1 MNYLGIDV
9 GGTFIK
15 YADMDET
22 GRILSSGKVPTPYT
36 TPDDYMETLVS
47 LADKDYAGIC
57 ISAPGFID
65 TEHGICVSGGSLE
78 YLPAN
83 YPLAE
88 LLEQR
93 LGVPVT
99 VENDARCAALAE
111 LWKGSLAGCRNALTV
126 VIGTAVGMVV
136 ILDGRIY
143 RGSHNIAG
151 EIGYALMENEYR
163 DIYDFF
169 GMRFSTAGMLKK
181 IADVDEKYQDMS
193 GEEAMERYRNKDE
206 VLFTVIDRHLR
217 DTARAL
223 YAIQCIFDVEKIAL
237 GGGISRN
244 DLFLKTLQ
252 EKYAGLYEEIPYGL
266 KPAQLT
272 ACAFYN
278 DSNLI
283 GALYRHLYMQK
294 Q

>member
-15 YADMDET
+15 YAEMDET
-22 GRILSSGKVPTPYT
+22 GKVLSHGKIPTPYT
-36 TPDDYMETLVS
+36 TPEDYIDALASLV
-47 LADKDYAGIC
+47 DKDYAGIC

-65 TEHGICVSGGSLE
+65 TDNGICESGGSLE
-78 YLPAN
+78 YLPAGF
-83 YPLAE
+83 PLAD
-88 LLEQR
+88 LLEKR
-93 LGVPVT
+93 TGIPVT

-111 LWKGSLAGCRNALTV
+111 LWKGSLAGCRNALVV
-126 VIGTAVGMVV
+126 VIGTAVGMVI
-136 ILDGRIY
+136 ILDGKIY

-151 EIGYALMENEYR
+151 EIGYTLMENEYR

-181 IADVDEKYQDMS
+181 IADADERYQGMS
-193 GEEAMERYRNKDE
+193 GEEAMERYRDKDT
-206 VLFTVIDRHLR
+206 VLYPVIDRHLR

-223 YAIQCIFDVEKIAL
+223 YALQCIFDTEKIAL

-244 DLFLKTLQ
+244 ALFLKTLQ

-294 Q
+294 H

>member
-1 MNYLGIDV
+1 
-9 GGTFIK
+9 
-15 YADMDET
+15 
-22 GRILSSGKVPTPYT
+22 
-36 TPDDYMETLVS
+36 
-47 LADKDYAGIC
+47 
-57 ISAPGFID
+57 
-65 TEHGICVSGGSLE
+65 
-78 YLPAN
+78 
-83 YPLAE
+83 
-88 LLEQR
+88 
-93 LGVPVT
+93 
-99 VENDARCAALAE
+99 
-111 LWKGSLAGCRNALTV
+111 
-126 VIGTAVGMVV
+126 MVV
-136 ILDGRIY
+136 ILGGRIY

-151 EIGYALMENEYR
+151 EIGYTLMENEYR

-206 VLFTVIDRHLR
+206 VLFPVIDRHLR

-223 YAIQCIFDVEKIAL
+223 YALQCIFDVEKIAL

-244 DLFLKTLQ
+244 ELFLKTLQ
-252 EKYAGLYEEIPYGL
+252 EKYKGLYEEIPYGL